1 MVTEKIYHIKNKKL
15 SNLTNNYYGLKFT
28 NKIIRFKMKHIIASV
43 FALAILA
50 SCANETVEPAVEET
64 VDTTVVVEEEVV
76 TEEVVTEEVVEAEG
90 EEASAE

>member
-1 MVTEKIYHIKNKKL
+1 VVDFDHFIFTY
-15 SNLTNNYYGLKFT
+15 LTNNYYGLKFT

>member
-1 MVTEKIYHIKNKKL
+1 VVDYDHFIFTY
-15 SNLTNNYYGLKFT
+15 LTNNYYGLKFT
-28 NKIIRFKMKHIIASV
+28 NKIIRFKMKQIIASV

-76 TEEVVTEEVVEAEG
+76 TEEVVTEEVVEVEG